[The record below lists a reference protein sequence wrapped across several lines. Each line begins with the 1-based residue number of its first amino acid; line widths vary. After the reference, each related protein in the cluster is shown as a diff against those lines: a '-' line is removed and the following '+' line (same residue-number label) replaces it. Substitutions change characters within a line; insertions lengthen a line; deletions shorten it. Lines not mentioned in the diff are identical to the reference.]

1 MCIRNLVKCQKSFF
15 NLDKLSKKLSRYE
28 KTVNY
33 SSMKTCKLLDC
44 YIVLQVLGFYLQ
56 GGPILHKTSGEHTV
70 WMSVQQCICESVFV
84 SGLHCQ
90 YGTLC
95 AYFCVFFVLC
105 WANMEHVFK
114 NQFQIRNSLQFHNCA
129 QHHGAGDIRLHACHF
144 TTCYLWSCHW
154 EVPCRQD
161 QEQGV

>member
-70 WMSVQQCICESVFV
+70 WMSVLWCICESVFV

-95 AYFCVFFVLC
+95 AYFCVFFVCVEQIWNMCLKISFRSEILC
-105 WANMEHVFK
+105 SFIIVLSIMGLEIFTFMLATSQHLLFMVL
-114 NQFQIRNSLQFHNCA
+114 SL
-129 QHHGAGDIRLHACHF
+129 GSPL
-144 TTCYLWSCHW
+144 
-154 EVPCRQD
+154 
-161 QEQGV
+161 